1 MVAPEAFDGRGLS
14 ELPALSKALDRAAR
28 HCELRTGLRP
38 TPMDETDFAGVVLV
52 WW

>member
-1 MVAPEAFDGRGLS
+1 MAVSYKRFSITLS
-14 ELPALSKALDRAAR
+14 R